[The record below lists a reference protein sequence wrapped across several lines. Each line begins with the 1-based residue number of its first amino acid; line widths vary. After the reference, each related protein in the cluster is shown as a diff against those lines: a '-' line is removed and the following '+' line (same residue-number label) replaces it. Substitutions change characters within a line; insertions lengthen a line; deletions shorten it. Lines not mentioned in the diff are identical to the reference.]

1 MIQGFDVSNLVS
13 PNGGKWSAP
22 ISPLSNLYKS
32 NERVEINGTPLGNK
46 RPSKFRYQLI
56 SHASREIESNNQ
68 KEIDKEFLKI
78 K

>member
-1 MIQGFDVSNLVS
+1 M
-13 PNGGKWSAP
+13 
-22 ISPLSNLYKS
+22 
-32 NERVEINGTPLGNK
+32 EINGTPLGNK
-46 RPSKFRYQLI
+46 KPSKFRYQLI